1 MHRFQ
6 LLVAGV
12 VSRPPADTLAAATD
26 AIAAVFTYTD
36 TASNSSSESCIP
48 IGFEIR
54 EIQARVMMEVV
65 VRHEVGTVLSDTT
78 RVQVYS
84 QFNEGV

>member
-54 EIQARVMMEVV
+54 ELQARVMMEVV
-65 VRHEVGTVLSDTT
+65 VGTVLSDTT

>member
-1 MHRFQ
+1 M
-6 LLVAGV
+6 

-36 TASNSSSESCIP
+36 TASNSSSSSESCIP
-48 IGFEIR
+48 IDFEIR
-54 EIQARVMMEVV
+54 EIQARVMMEVL